1 MGSAKFKQLSDE
13 EVQEHNEKSAQYNLG
28 GDPFGNWRLVTPK
41 MRPWEGA
48 YARLTEKIARLLV
61 IVNRPTVNPHDLRE
75 VLKELSVYC
84 KIVRILY
91 DEDEEAK
98 S

>member
-1 MGSAKFKQLSDE
+1 MSDE
-13 EVQEHNEKSAQYNLG
+13 EVQEHNEKSAQYNLE

-48 YARLTEKIARLLV
+48 YARLTEKIARLMV
-61 IVNRPTVNPHDLRE
+61 VVNRPTVNPHDFRE